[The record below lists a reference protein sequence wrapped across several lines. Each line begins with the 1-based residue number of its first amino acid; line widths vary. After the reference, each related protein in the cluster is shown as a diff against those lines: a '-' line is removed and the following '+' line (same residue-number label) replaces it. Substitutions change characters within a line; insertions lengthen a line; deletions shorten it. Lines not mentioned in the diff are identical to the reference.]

1 MPLAPYEARSRTQ
14 RHHGRSGAMEPATA
28 LMKLS
33 LQTGKHLP
41 PAAAFLL
48 PWAVV
53 YGAFYVFPFVFS
65 FVLAFLSYNPLNVHG
80 TAFIGIEN
88 FGRLCRDRVFLQALR
103 NTILF
108 VAGTV
113 PVTTALA
120 LVLALLLGGKIPGRG
135 VFKAGFFLPSL
146 ISMVVIALLFKLVY
160 APGGSLNLL
169 LARFG
174 IPGGG
179 WLMNPRSALPAVMLM
194 DIWAATG
201 YYAVIFYAA
210 CEAIPKE
217 LYEAAELEG
226 AGILTTA
233 RRITL
238 PLLKPVMTF
247 VLIIN
252 TIRSFQVFIEV
263 FVMTQGGPLG
273 STNTLVFYLYETAFR
288 KLDYGYASA
297 IAYVVFVLSAA
308 FSLLAVRRMRSKPAA
323 FSGG

>member
-1 MPLAPYEARSRTQ
+1 
-14 RHHGRSGAMEPATA
+14 
-28 LMKLS
+28 
-33 LQTGKHLP
+33 
-41 PAAAFLL
+41 LL

-53 YGAFYVFPFVFS
+53 YGAFYIFPFVFS
-65 FVLAFLSYNPLNVHG
+65 FVLAFLSYNPLNVQG
-80 TAFIGIEN
+80 AAFIGLDN
-88 FGRLCRDRVFLQALR
+88 FERLFHDRIFLQALK
-103 NTILF
+103 NTVIF
-108 VAGTV
+108 VVGTV
-113 PVTTALA
+113 PITTAFA
-120 LVLALLLGGKIPGRG
+120 LLLALLLGGRIPGRG
-135 VFKAGFFLPSL
+135 FFKAGFFLPSL
-146 ISMVVIALLFKLVY
+146 ISTVVIALLFKLFY
-160 APGGSLNLL
+160 SPGGALNAM
-169 LARFG
+169 LAPLG
-174 IPGGG
+174 ISGKA
-179 WLMNPRSALPAVMLM
+179 WLMDPGTALPAVMLM

-217 LYEAAELEG
+217 LYEAAALEG
-226 AGILTTA
+226 AGAMATA

-273 STNTLVFYLYETAFR
+273 STNTLVLYLYETAFR

-297 IAYVVFVLSAA
+297 IAYVVFVLSAV
-308 FSLLAVRRMRSKPAA
+308 FSLFAVRRMRSKPAA